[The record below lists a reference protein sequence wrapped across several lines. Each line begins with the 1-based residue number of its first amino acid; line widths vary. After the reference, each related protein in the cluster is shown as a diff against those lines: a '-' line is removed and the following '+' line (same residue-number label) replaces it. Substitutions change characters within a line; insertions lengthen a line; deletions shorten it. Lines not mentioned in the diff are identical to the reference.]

1 MYLLRCDSVWCPQV
15 VEDISPSRLTPREV
29 QKIALLDMRI
39 LNRDRNSVNILVRSR
54 PRRSSSFSDRS
65 RAVGGGSGSARHA
78 RHGSSDGNIS
88 LSMSATG
95 GSGGAS
101 SGSAMGTPGVSRGN
115 GSVGV
120 SFNGGDRR
128 SRLLG
133 GSTEYELIP
142 IDHGLCLSD
151 ELVIDW
157 CDWCW
162 LDWPQ
167 VKEVRRAPERCPF
180 LCSVFRLPV

>member
-1 MYLLRCDSVWCPQV
+1 MTPLVPQV
-15 VEDISPSRLTPREV
+15 VEDISPSRLTHREV

-65 RAVGGGSGSARHA
+65 RGSVGGSGSARHV
-78 RHGSSDGNIS
+78 RHGSSDSNIS
-88 LSMSATG
+88 LSMSASGVTG
-95 GSGGAS
+95 GSS
-101 SGSAMGTPGVSRGN
+101 SSAMGAPGVSRGN
-115 GSVGV
+115 GSGGV
-120 SFNGGDRR
+120 SSSGGERR

-167 VKEVRRAPERCPF
+167 VKEVCAFFRAPF
-180 LCSVFRLPV
+180 FVLQLLS